1 MGGRG
6 EGRLCR
12 LRGPQIPLGRV
23 CREPLRTGRTADV
36 AVPQLRTVPWF
47 SWALQ
52 ALLSSCQYFLT
63 VSRGFAQTPATGA
76 KNSARRGLRAAPGA
90 ITESTLITGE
100 GSGRDSVLVLCACR
114 RVYTRVRSR
123 VHTREHMN
131 TSMYESMCLC
141 SVCAYVCV

>member
-12 LRGPQIPLGRV
+12 LRGPQTPLGRV

-100 GSGRDSVLVLCACR
+100 GSGRDWAPIRRRSPALRVQACVHACAIAR
-114 RVYTRVRSR
+114 A
-123 VHTREHMN
+123 H
-131 TSMYESMCLC
+131 
-141 SVCAYVCV
+141 A